1 MNIKSYAKINLSLK
15 VVGIL
20 PNGYHELEM
29 VNLPLD
35 LHDIITIDPL
45 PIAGDTYITCN
56 DLRLVSLKGNLCTRA
71 LEAMRRRYGFK
82 DNFRIS
88 IHKCIPFAAG
98 LGGGSSNAACVMLAI
113 NKMLRLGAT
122 NEELAEI
129 GLSLGADVPY
139 FLNPVPAI
147 VRGIGEVIEPISMRD
162 DCFCLVVKP
171 EEGLSTQDVYSH
183 CDDFEKE
190 PIHTEEVVLGLADGD
205 FHKIAEN
212 RGNDLYPAA
221 KALLPKVETIVNEL
235 KAEGF
240 ETAAMSG
247 SGSACFGLTKD
258 HRLAMKAE
266 RHFIK
271 EGHIVR
277 LCKILRTK

>member
-1 MNIKSYAKINLSLK
+1 MNIKSYAKINVSLK

-20 PNGYHELEM
+20 ENGYHDLEM

-35 LHDIITIDPL
+35 LHDVITIDPL

-56 DLRLVSLKGNLCTRA
+56 DLRLVSMKGNLCTRA
-71 LEAMRRRYGFK
+71 LEALRSKYGFK

-98 LGGGSSNAACVMLAI
+98 LGGGSSNAAVVLQSI
-113 NKMLRLGAT
+113 NKMLRLGASK
-122 NEELAEI
+122 EELAEI

-147 VRGIGEVIEPISMRD
+147 VRGIGESITPVPMKD
-162 DCFCLVVKP
+162 DCYCLIVKP
-171 EEGLSTQDVYSH
+171 EEGLSTSEIYRHSDEFPKETINTAAVVEGLAEGN
-183 CDDFEKE
+183 FEK
-190 PIHTEEVVLGLADGD
+190 ISA
-205 FHKIAEN
+205 N

-221 KALLPKVETIVNEL
+221 KALLPVIERIVTEI
-235 KAEGF
+235 KDEGF
-240 ETAAMSG
+240 AVAAMSG

-258 HRLAMKAE
+258 HRLAIRAE
-266 RHFIK
+266 RRFIK
-271 EGHIVR
+271 EGYIVR
-277 LCKILRTK
+277 LCRVLRNK